1 MQHDAKMRNLYIWS
15 RVKLTLNFVHSL
27 DKTFFMMHQGKI
39 PLRITR
45 ERMEDN
51 NEMELREILC
61 ESVEQIQIA
70 EDFVQ

>member
-1 MQHDAKMRNLYIWS
+1 
-15 RVKLTLNFVHSL
+15 
-27 DKTFFMMHQGKI
+27 MMHQGKI